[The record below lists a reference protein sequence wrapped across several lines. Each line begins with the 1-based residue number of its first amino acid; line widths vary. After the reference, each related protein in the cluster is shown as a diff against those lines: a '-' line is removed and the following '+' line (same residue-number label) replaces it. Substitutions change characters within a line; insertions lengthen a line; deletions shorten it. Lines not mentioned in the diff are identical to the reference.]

1 MEMRI
6 DAARP
11 RPSEQPNTATA
22 KPQGGAFAGV
32 MKQSRTELRR
42 DALTPLLANVE
53 QSGKRLAE
61 HRTLQNL
68 VAYKQSIKQ
77 FLGESLRHGIQLSD
91 QAGSS
96 FGEGAPPQQIVKVI
110 DEKVI
115 ALQDQL
121 LDNEVEYIGILE
133 TVGEI
138 KGLLLNLYM

>member
-1 MEMRI
+1 MRI

-53 QSGKRLAE
+53 QRGKRLAE
-61 HRTLQNL
+61 HRTLENL

>member
-11 RPSEQPNTATA
+11 RPSEQPNTAIA
-22 KPQGGAFAGV
+22 KPPRGELAHAMNQT
-32 MKQSRTELRR
+32 RTELRR

-53 QSGKRLAE
+53 KSGKRLAE

-77 FLGESLRHGIQLSD
+77 FLGESLRHGLQLSD
-91 QAGSS
+91 QAASG

>member
-1 MEMRI
+1 MRI

-11 RPSEQPNTATA
+11 RPSEQPNTAIA
-22 KPQGGAFAGV
+22 KPPGGAFAEA

-53 QSGKRLAE
+53 KSGKRLAE
-61 HRTLQNL
+61 HRTLENL

-91 QAGSS
+91 QTASG
-96 FGEGAPPQQIVKVI
+96 FGEGAPQQIVKVI

>member
-11 RPSEQPNTATA
+11 RPSEQPNTAIA
-22 KPQGGAFAGV
+22 KPPGGAFAEA
-32 MKQSRTELRR
+32 MKRSRTELRR

-53 QSGKRLAE
+53 KSGKRLAE

-77 FLGESLRHGIQLSD
+77 FLGESLRHGLQLSD
-91 QAGSS
+91 QAASG

>member
-1 MEMRI
+1 MRI

-53 QSGKRLAE
+53 QRGKRLAE

-91 QAGSS
+91 QAASS

>member
-1 MEMRI
+1 MRI
-6 DAARP
+6 DASRP
-11 RPSEQPNTATA
+11 RPSEQLNTAMA
-22 KPQGGAFAGV
+22 KPGDGAFAAV

-42 DALTPLLANVE
+42 DALTPLFANVE

-61 HRTLQNL
+61 HRTLENL
-68 VAYKQSIKQ
+68 VAYKHSIKQ
-77 FLGESLRHGIQLSD
+77 FLSESLRHGIQLSD
-91 QAGSS
+91 QFNGN
-96 FGEGAPPQQIVKVI
+96 FGEGAPPHQLVKVI

>member
-1 MEMRI
+1 MRI